1 MNWAELI
8 KKLRNKLLI
17 TQMELGEMLG
27 VSFSTVNRWEMGCH
41 EPTMKLKRKIA
52 ELCKKNGI
60 KMED

>member
-27 VSFSTVNRWEMGCH
+27 VSFSTVYRWEMGCH

>member
-41 EPTMKLKRKIA
+41 EPIMKLKRKIA